1 MTYLLTTH
9 DKFCGPSCHDL
20 SMVWNQDWVTAI
32 FSHVQPQFQKRFDFF
47 FLIHSVENSTKAMY
61 LSGYLIYLIVLC
73 KYTPFLN
80 LIAAACSKQ
89 VGTGARK
96 DGESCAMRQNTCL
109 DQSTGKQVHW

>member
-47 FLIHSVENSTKAMY
+47 FDT
-61 LSGYLIYLIVLC
+61 LSGKQYENNVFIGLPHL
-73 KYTPFLN
+73 LN
-80 LIAAACSKQ
+80 CF
-89 VGTGARK
+89 V
-96 DGESCAMRQNTCL
+96 
-109 DQSTGKQVHW
+109 